1 MKKYKLKK
9 KYHRLKNG
17 SFINLED
24 NDTIKFIDSITEDID
39 VDYSAIKDNT
49 LKLPMYRAYI

>member
-39 VDYSAIKDNT
+39 VDYRQLRIT
-49 LKLPMYRAYI
+49 L